1 VFGWRA
7 KDAPIPHV
15 IEEYDDWQVAA
26 ARLVDAWG
34 VGLNAEAVVGDG
46 AVVRLWI
53 WPCGNS
59 AWTGCHQDR
68 RLPSRPGGGAV
79 GVLVVVVSLGSWGQG
94 AVVIPGRYFFR
105 LYRAEAI
112 SIGDWLT
119 S

>member
-7 KDAPIPHV
+7 KAAPIPHV

-53 WPCGNS
+53 WPCGNV
-59 AWTGCHQDR
+59 GLD
-68 RLPSRPGGGAV
+68 RLPPRPA
-79 GVLVVVVSLGSWGQG
+79 
-94 AVVIPGRYFFR
+94 
-105 LYRAEAI
+105 
-112 SIGDWLT
+112 T
-119 S
+119 T